1 MQSTHLSPSSLIHEG
16 KAKQLFLTAD
26 PQVLRVR
33 YKDDATAF
41 NGKKFDRLLGKGVL
55 NNLISAHIFED
66 LANFGVP
73 SHFIDRVSDVEQ
85 LVRRVDIIPLE
96 VVVRNVV
103 AGSLAKRIGWGE
115 GRPLNQPIVE
125 FYYKNDDLGD
135 PLLNENHID
144 LLSLASAK
152 EINELREQA
161 LKINELL
168 IRKFSTIDLKL
179 VDFKLEFGR
188 QPDGILILADEISP
202 DTCRLW
208 DRKTNEKMDKDRFRR
223 NLGGLLEAYQEVW
236 NRLNKGEDA

>member
-26 PQVLRVR
+26 PQILRVR

-41 NGKKFDRLLGKGVL
+41 NGQKFDRLLGKGAL
-55 NNLISAHIFED
+55 NNLISAQIFED

-103 AGSLAKRIGWGE
+103 AGSLAKRIGWEE
-115 GRPLNQPIVE
+115 GRSLNQPIVE

>member
-26 PQVLRVR
+26 PQILRVR

-41 NGKKFDRLLGKGVL
+41 NGQKFDRLLGKGVL

-103 AGSLAKRIGWGE
+103 AGSLAKRIGWEE
-115 GRPLNQPIVE
+115 GRSLNQPIVE

-188 QPDGILILADEISP
+188 QPNGILILADEISP

-208 DRKTNEKMDKDRFRR
+208 DKKTNESMDKDRFRR

>member
-41 NGKKFDRLLGKGVL
+41 NGQKFDRLLGKGVL
-55 NNLISAHIFED
+55 NNLISAQIFED

-103 AGSLAKRIGWGE
+103 AGSLAKRIGWEE

-152 EINELREQA
+152 EINELRERA

-188 QPDGILILADEISP
+188 QPDGILMLADEISP

>member
-1 MQSTHLSPSSLIHEG
+1 MQSTHQSPSSLIHEG

-26 PQVLRVR
+26 PQILRVR

-41 NGKKFDRLLGKGVL
+41 NGQKFDRLLGKGVL

-85 LVRRVDIIPLE
+85 LVRRVNIIPLE

-103 AGSLAKRIGWGE
+103 AGSLAKRIGWEE

>member
-41 NGKKFDRLLGKGVL
+41 NGKKFDRLLGKGAL
-55 NNLISAHIFED
+55 NNLISAQIFED

-103 AGSLAKRIGWGE
+103 AGSLAKRIGWEE
-115 GRPLNQPIVE
+115 GRSLNQPIVE

-168 IRKFSTIDLKL
+168 IRRFSTIDLKL